1 MFSWLNRILIALF
14 FALAF
19 AGGTLVVVNAQEGDN
34 PPVENPAPMSDSECA
49 ECHSEFQTKWMSGP
63 HGQSGT
69 SSAFLM
75 DWERQGK
82 PGACLVCHV
91 TGFDPATATWEAD
104 GVSCAACHVDEG
116 GEHPKTTF
124 TTDDSPELCGRCH
137 SDTRFGWGEWE
148 GSTHYARG
156 MECTTCH
163 DAHSASLKFT
173 TARDGSGFQDASQLC
188 ISCHREA
195 SMDFPYTKHHQ
206 EGVSCINCHVDHL
219 QQEEYPPHTVPDHS
233 FEASLNTCNSCH
245 SEQMHA
251 SAEAV
256 STGASE
262 VIANANIPVEVPV
275 VVEAAVT
282 PEPTPVSPMG
292 YAGLAGLLGLAG
304 GIVLAPW
311 LEKVYRREVKH
322 QHTKEDENE

>member
-1 MFSWLNRILIALF
+1 MFSWLNRILIALV
-14 FALAF
+14 FALSF
-19 AGGTLVVVNAQEGDN
+19 AGITLMAAGAQEGDN
-34 PPVENPAPMSDSECA
+34 PPAAEPAKQGDDSCM
-49 ECHSEFQTKWMSGP
+49 ECHSEFQTKWMNGP

-75 DWERQGK
+75 DWEQQGK
-82 PGACLVCHV
+82 PGACLVCHA

-104 GVSCAACHVDEG
+104 GVSCSACHVDIG
-116 GEHPKTTF
+116 GDHPKTTI
-124 TTDDSPELCGRCH
+124 TTDDSPDLCGRCH

-173 TARDGSGFQDASQLC
+173 VARDGSGFQDASQLC

-219 QQEEYPPHTVPDHS
+219 QQAEYPPHTVPDHS
-233 FEASLNTCNSCH
+233 FNASVKTCNTCH
-245 SEQMHA
+245 AEQMHS
-251 SAEAV
+251 SAEAA
-256 STGASE
+256 STGDTAAAE
-262 VIANANIPVEVPV
+262 APVAAPMTETAATPV
-275 VVEAAVT
+275 
-282 PEPTPVSPMG
+282 PTPVSPMG

-311 LEKVYRREVKH
+311 LEKFYRREVKH
-322 QHTKEDENE
+322 RHTEEDENG

>member
-1 MFSWLNRILIALF
+1 MSSWLNRIVIALI
-14 FALAF
+14 FALVF
-19 AGGTLVVVNAQEGDN
+19 AGVTLMVADAQEGVN
-34 PPVENPAPMSDSECA
+34 PPVREPAGQNDDACA
-49 ECHSEFQTKWMSGP
+49 ECHTDFQTQWMSGP

-75 DWERQGK
+75 DWEKQGK
-82 PGACLVCHV
+82 PGACLVCHA

-104 GVSCAACHVDEG
+104 GVSCSACHVDEG
-116 GEHPKTTF
+116 GDHPKTTI

-173 TARDGSGFQDASQLC
+173 VARDGNGFQDASQLC

-195 SMDFPYTKHHQ
+195 SMEFPYTKHHQ
-206 EGVSCINCHVDHL
+206 QGVSCINCHVDHL
-219 QQEEYPPHTVPDHS
+219 QQAEYQPHTVPDHS
-233 FEASLNTCNSCH
+233 FKASLNSCNTCH

-251 SAEAV
+251 SAEAA
-256 STGASE
+256 STGETS
-262 VIANANIPVEVPV
+262 VVANADVPV
-275 VVEAAVT
+275 NVLVATAVT

-311 LEKVYRREVKH
+311 LEKFYRREVKR
-322 QHTKEDENE
+322 QHTEEDENE